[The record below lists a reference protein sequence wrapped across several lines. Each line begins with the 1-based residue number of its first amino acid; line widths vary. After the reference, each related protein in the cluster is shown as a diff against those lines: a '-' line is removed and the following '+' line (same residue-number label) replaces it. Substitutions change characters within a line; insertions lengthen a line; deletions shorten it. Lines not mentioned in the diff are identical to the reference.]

1 MDGVLMGPRTG
12 MPACA
17 TSWPRFGFRD
27 EILAPILDI
36 LGNKQAIAINQAWA
50 GHPGTLVRSL
60 PPAGPPSP
68 PVGPGNAVVGVPCSS
83 KDATTTKWEYD
94 TEAKRVKKDGLCLT
108 TTSWGSPAFLAA
120 CDAGN
125 ATHFQNFTYNAN
137 AKTFDTACPANHPT
151 PTYPAAL
158 TISHEPGSIQKVY
171 AYRPAK
177 LNAGQM
183 WDYDAAAG
191 TITATGAGSCLAGRT
206 PSTPPPPGVA
216 GVQFW
221 SKPLGEGKTA
231 VLFINGGSLS
241 YPTAS
246 ISLAELN
253 ITASADA
260 AVTVAD
266 VWTGDDAGPVVG
278 GNWSTGLVPPL
289 DSKFVVITSA

>member
-1 MDGVLMGPRTG
+1 MWGWP
-12 MPACA
+12 CA
-17 TSWPRFGFRD
+17 TSWPRRFAFRD
-27 EILAPILDI
+27 EVLEPILDI

-50 GHPGTLVRSL
+50 GHPGTLVRNL
-60 PPAGPPSP
+60 APAAPPSP
-68 PVGPGNAVVGVPCSS
+68 PVAPGNAVVGVPCSP

-94 TEAKRVKKDGLCLT
+94 AEANRIKKDGLCLT
-108 TTSWGSPAFLAA
+108 VNVWGSPAILAA

-125 ATHFQNFTYNAN
+125 TSNFQNFTYSVKT
-137 AKTFDTACPANHPT
+137 KTFNTECPANHPT
-151 PTYPAAL
+151 PNYPAVL
-158 TISHEPGSIQKVY
+158 TLGEGAGMEKVY
-171 AYRPAK
+171 VYRLGDAR
-177 LNAGQM
+177 QM

-191 TITATGAGSCLAGRT
+191 TITGTGTTSCLAGRAGY
-206 PSTPPPPGVA
+206 TPPPAGVA

-231 VLFINGGSLS
+231 VLFINGGSRA

-253 ITASADA
+253 ITGTVDSAVS
-260 AVTVAD
+260 VTD

-289 DSKFVVITSA
+289 DSKFVVISSG